1 MPARTITRIRLPE
14 TLGDAASISLQFS
27 RAVGGDVIMTMAT
40 SALVHTGTRKAPAV
54 KMTKVEAM
62 AKARAARWAGHKR
75 VTPVLVEK
83 RPCRCVKLNADRVW
97 KTMHLRGMGRQ
108 KQLVDLTKLQ
118 DSRISA
124 MLHPDFNKRARALHR
139 DVRAI
144 ALALKTSPGKIAVPY
159 MTPHK
164 RCRFE

>member
-1 MPARTITRIRLPE
+1 MPARTLTQIRLPE
-14 TLGDAASISLQFS
+14 TLGDGVSLALNFTRTINGNIVMTVS
-27 RAVGGDVIMTMAT
+27 TAPYAVAGKTPRA
-40 SALVHTGTRKAPAV
+40 
-54 KMTKVEAM
+54 KMTRVEAM